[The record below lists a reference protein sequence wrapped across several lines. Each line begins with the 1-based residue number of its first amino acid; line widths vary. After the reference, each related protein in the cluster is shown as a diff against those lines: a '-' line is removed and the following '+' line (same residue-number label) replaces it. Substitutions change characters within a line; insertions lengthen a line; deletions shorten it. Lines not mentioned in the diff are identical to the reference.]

1 MAGEL
6 PEDIKATLSIL
17 DSQTSPPPAKLKTTR
32 TMEDI
37 ALPTKRQPAG
47 GDDVLQTIAILDGK
61 EPEPVA
67 TAGEPD
73 PRDIE
78 VDVLKLALRKGINS
92 NTALAAHRQSVARK
106 LNISPAL
113 VTPQAEESAF
123 YQDHDPEDLHKNYP
137 ALAKYLKVEG
147 NAELV
152 GKNIEPMKELE
163 VFFRRAVQDPE
174 IVAAKGVVGAVQT
187 LVGLGSLVSAGKAG
201 KYVEEHGIDLKKIQS
216 VLNDLYSPEAQAAL
230 KSVEEAEGFLGTLT
244 AALKNPSSIGLFVG
258 ESLPQM
264 YLGRVFG
271 SGLKAAFPGLSF
283 GAAGAAGEGVT
294 MAGGSA
300 EQIRSVTEDGE
311 LTSGQVALSV
321 GVGVAGTALS
331 AFGAK
336 LATKLGIE
344 DVDAALV
351 AGKLLSRLEDS
362 GVPKQLAVRLVGGAA
377 IEGAVEEMPQS
388 VVEQIAQNVALG
400 RTWDEGVPESAALGL
415 VTGGAMGAAVQV
427 GAVRGKQPTVAETP
441 AEKQAR
447 TTVQNSIL
455 KTAAAVNAEEQR
467 NAIKEWG
474 QRVASG
480 NPLRKEAPDSFKE
493 FVRTMAE
500 EDGALK
506 EVYVDGKLLRE
517 SLAQAGIDEDKL
529 KSTMPEV
536 AESLG
541 EALATNGEARIPVED
556 YATHIVGTPV
566 EQAILDHLRTT
577 PTGMTYAEAQ
587 VYFQEQQDD
596 FIKQAEALVNLNEP
610 VLTRKEF
617 AAQAPDGMQYKDYL
631 AAHKNKVEVFAKD
644 LETVHDKLLE
654 GLDST
659 GRFPKSITRVYAI
672 PFREFYATNAARM
685 GMLPSELY
693 ASLPL
698 NFEQMS
704 AGDVLDQRAFHG
716 SPHSF
721 DKFSSEKIGAGEGA
735 QSYGYGLYFTDTKA
749 VAEHYRQAHKN
760 NKLVLADGTDLEEAS
775 NGTEERFAQTLLK
788 ANSGDYAKSLT
799 ENKVEENASAGD
811 KRFSKEVE
819 KILKDYKKRGVK
831 AVSLSGGIYEV
842 ELAPEQDEYLL
853 WDKPLSEQSEKVK
866 VALGEIPTIDS
877 VPGRRLAKQ
886 LSSNTDTGSAI
897 YNVAFGGY
905 NNPKVASERLHS
917 LGIRGIKYLD
927 GSSRAK
933 GEGAY
938 NYVVFSDEDITI
950 TQVYA
955 QSAKMPS
962 ETEAERRLVA
972 QHNISVAN
980 LIHADRMGGL
990 AAPSLAI
997 TDKAHTFDSFG
1008 DITLISSKDMIDP
1021 RSGAKVFG
1029 ADIYSPR
1036 YPRVDYAFSK
1046 DRVVRLNEQLKDQ
1059 FALTNEKPIEAYD
1072 INGDA
1077 SDAARTLE
1085 NNAAV
1090 MAAFLESKKI
1100 KPKLAK
1106 VKKKAI
1112 PRWALKYADKTM
1124 YSYIDTPAFIEDVT
1138 KHTEHIDEILSR
1150 AENEEERSL
1159 MRRRLA
1165 NSKAYEIDAY
1175 RVDRPNFGKIDPKAS
1190 LSEMNRQIY
1199 DKGLHKEYTSY
1210 VYNLTLSMDPTERI
1224 FKGFTNSGSRKYIPH
1239 TIDNVIAELRK
1250 NLRGGENFNYGLGS
1264 IRARYTPQFK
1274 TLEQIRKAEGKLLS
1288 SEDFERVKTELDSE
1302 FNAVLE
1308 ELTRYYKHKDS
1319 AGFGL
1324 YEIGSQ
1330 ALTDAASLGVPRAL
1344 KENQFENVPQE
1355 TQNRIADFLAKLADV
1370 PAEYFEVKL
1379 LRQVG
1384 LQEFSGAVVPKNAGQ
1399 NVIDILKKNGITDIK
1414 FYKPQDK
1421 ADRLAKVNEFS
1432 NLFFQS
1438 AFYSALQR
1446 EIPSISKIADKNGMV
1461 KTDQAVAW
1469 IEARQKEGR
1478 FKLEEV
1484 EAVGLKDWLQATEG
1498 KVSVAD
1504 IDTFVRENGVQIEE
1518 KLLGGVALPVAVQEY
1533 EDQPEIYS
1541 LYRAGDPEGIS
1552 YGSLGQII
1560 LTGKGEYEINVPE
1573 ITGKIHYPTLQEA
1586 LERVSRG
1593 AKVFSETKFEQ
1604 YTLPGGENYREL
1616 LLTLP
1621 KTEGHDFKSAHYDE
1635 KNILAHVRFDD
1646 RTNPATGQKILF
1658 IEEIQSD
1665 WAQEGRKRGFA
1676 KPRWTPAE
1684 ERRVRELE
1692 KPRPY
1697 PGLTQSERDEYNT
1710 LIRKQEEGGTPPAPF
1725 VRNTKSWVALAV
1737 KRMLRYAAENGYDQ
1751 IAWTTGGQQAARYDL
1766 SKQISEVSALSNG
1779 DGTYNLILIDK
1790 EDREIAPY
1798 RGGGKRLTAIELEDT
1813 IGKDLAGKLIKGADA
1828 SKDKPWPKGA
1838 GINPAFYTLK
1848 GVDLEVG
1855 GEGMV
1860 AFYDKLLPQVVNDVA
1875 KKLGGGKVGEISIG
1889 IPGEQSAAFFVEW
1902 AEKRHPGKLRNELY
1916 SIWGR
1921 GEAEPLVREYLNEK
1935 EESTQQSLEITP
1947 EMREKI
1953 LSGLPLFQGQR
1964 AGFDPSTFT
1973 ISLLKGADLSSVIH
1987 EGAHFYLEALADL
2000 AGRDNAPQQIKDDF
2014 RTTLNWFGITGG
2026 EEGIPGGA
2034 TLAQATNIPETINI
2048 DGTDRPTRNSEG
2060 KLIHPTEEGIRNF
2073 WEWFGNDANIDGQGR
2088 PKILYHSTLGDI
2100 NTFRPHG
2107 QFMGYSGTSGIS
2119 LTDNREMASRYLDR
2133 YASYGFVDGVPN
2145 QPFNKNVMPV
2155 YVKIGKFIER
2165 TERFATDLALGAP
2178 LPEDYIPA
2186 HVKLGYDT
2194 VIRDDSIN
2202 RKGATVRHSGAKNA
2216 LRGKEYIV
2224 SNPNQIKSAIGNTGE
2239 FSDDPNILKQGGE
2252 TPPPGQLPPGK
2263 TPEEIWRSMT
2273 LDQKR
2278 RYHEQWAQS
2287 YERYTM
2293 EGKAPTVEM
2302 QSVFS
2307 RFREWMLSVYKSMKD
2322 FLAQN
2327 PLAGKLN
2334 DDIRAVFDRLIS
2346 SEDKIYQA
2354 EEARGY
2360 SALFGSAAEAGLS
2373 EKEFEDYQ
2381 NLGKLASLRAVDE
2394 MNARSIRDMR
2404 WLSNAKDKA
2413 IKKLQA
2419 EANTKRAAIKA
2430 QVTDEVD
2437 AMPLNRARNFLTR
2450 GEFIDEQGVRRESET
2465 KFKLNS
2471 AEVKALS
2478 NGQIPDAVKG
2488 MASDDGVGLELAAK
2502 LLGYQNPEALL
2513 NDLVN
2518 GESRDVT
2525 IQGLTDQRMLE
2536 QYGDLI
2542 DDKAIERAAEKAI
2555 HNEARAKFMAT
2566 GLKILA
2572 KTELSATQLN
2582 RAAKLAAEAT
2592 IAKKK
2597 IRALTPGQFTRAE
2610 AKANR
2615 EAIESVAKDP
2625 RKAVEAQR
2633 AALLNNRLAKAALEA
2648 SEEVDS
2654 ILKYFKKFE
2663 SQGVRKAVGIDQ
2675 IDQIDDLLQTVDR
2688 DKSLP
2693 LREIDKRQALAEWVA
2708 EQEADGFEPVLDPI
2722 LAEQIKAKHYKEMT
2736 VDELRMLRD
2745 TVKQIEHVGRL
2756 KQTLLTEMRRADFR
2770 ERVEEAEASIRDNA
2784 NRTVKERGTPT
2795 DVAGITG
2802 QWVRQMIASH
2812 RKFSSYMREMDGGKD
2827 GGVMWRLLSKS
2838 MNAAG
2843 DQEIEM
2849 RRASGEAIAELFKG
2863 FKQEKAPL
2871 NLYAKRTQIPG
2882 TEIFMTQEQRIMFGM
2897 NWGNEG
2903 NRQRLLDGGITG
2915 KRALSITEA
2924 QAILD
2929 TLTKEEWDF
2938 IQGTWDH
2945 IATYKDQIAALE
2957 RKLTGIEPEWI
2968 EPAEIKTK
2976 YGTYRG
2982 GYFPA
2987 KYDVE
2992 LSSRSESLEAAVDL
3006 RMGMKG
3012 AFNTAATRNGY
3023 TKQRSEA
3030 VMNRPLLL
3038 SYNVIANH
3046 ISEVTHRLAWQP
3058 WLIDAN
3064 RILKALDAP
3073 IREHYGAEVLRELRN
3088 TVIDIAAGDIG
3099 ARTPMERAINHLR
3112 TGSTIVGMGWR
3123 FSTAF
3128 LQPSGLAQSWA
3139 RIGGRWVA
3147 KGIAESL
3154 KNPNKA
3160 GEFVNVRSSL
3170 MKNRDIT
3177 MNREVREVLDRIRTT
3192 ESVNAVT
3199 GSYFSL
3205 IAKMQRMVDIPTW
3218 MGAYEKAL
3226 HDLKYEDAGDAE
3238 QRARIEHDAVAL
3250 ADQAVVDSQSGGQ
3263 IKDLASIQRGH
3274 PGLKLF
3280 TNFYS
3285 YFSAT
3290 YNLNIEALR
3299 RTNFRSPTDVAFLAS
3314 DLVLLNVLPVIFA
3327 VALKEMTKGKCGDDM
3342 ECLAASYGYEQ
3353 MGFMFGQMVL
3363 LRDAGS
3369 AALVAAGGDQFG
3381 YSGPAGLRFFS
3392 DLYKAGV
3399 QTNQGELDWPLF
3411 KSVSNTAG
3419 VLLHFPTG
3427 QINTTL
3433 EGIIAVENG
3442 DVDGV
3447 SILPALLFGP
3457 PKE

>member
-6 PEDIKATLSIL
+6 PDDVRATLSIL
-17 DSQTSPPPAKLKTTR
+17 DQPQPDTPAKLKPTR
-32 TMEDI
+32 TMDDI
-37 ALPTKRQPAG
+37 ALPIRAPRA
-47 GDDVLQTIAILDGK
+47 DDVQQTLSILDGNTPPETNS
-61 EPEPVA
+61 EPNQ
-67 TAGEPD
+67 
-73 PRDIE
+73 RDVE
-78 VDVLKLALRKGINS
+78 ADVLKLALRKGINS
-92 NTALAAHRQSVARK
+92 NTALAAHRKNVAQR
-106 LNISPAL
+106 LNINPAL

-123 YQDHDPEDLHKNYP
+123 YQDHDPTDLQKNYP
-137 ALAKYLKVEG
+137 ALAKYLQVDG

-152 GKNIEPMKELE
+152 GKNIDPLKEVE
-163 VFFRRAVQDPE
+163 TFYRRAVQDPE
-174 IVAAKGVVGAVQT
+174 IMLSKGVVAAAQT
-187 LVGLGSLVSAGKAG
+187 VIGLGNLVSAGKAG
-201 KYVEEHGIDLKKIQS
+201 KYVEDHGIDLKKVQS
-216 VLNDLYSPEAQAAL
+216 VLTDLYTPEAQAAL
-230 KSVEEAEGFLGTLT
+230 KKVAEAKGFTGTL
-244 AALKNPSSIGLFVG
+244 AAAAQNPSAVGLMVG

-271 SGLKAAFPGLSF
+271 GALKAAFPSISF
-283 GAAGAAGEGVT
+283 GTAGAAGEGIT

-300 EQIRSVTEDGE
+300 EQIRRETDTGE
-311 LTSGQVALSV
+311 LTGGQAALAV
-321 GVGVAGTALS
+321 GVGVIGTGLS
-331 AFGAK
+331 KFGNV

-344 DVDAALV
+344 DVDAAMV
-351 AGKLLSRLEDS
+351 AGKLLTRLEDS
-362 GVPKQLAVRLVGGAA
+362 GVPKQLAVRLIGGAA
-377 IEGAVEEMPQS
+377 IEGGVEEMPQS
-388 VVEQIAQNVALG
+388 VTEQIAQNVALG
-400 RTWDEGVPESAALGL
+400 RPWDEGVPENAAIGL
-415 VTGGAMGAAVQV
+415 VTGGAMGAAAQV
-427 GAVRGKQPTVAETP
+427 GAVRGKAPTTIEETP

-447 TTVQNSIL
+447 ATIQNSIL
-455 KTAAAVNAEEQR
+455 RTAAAVNAEEQR
-467 NAIKEWG
+467 NALKEWG
-474 QRVASG
+474 KRVSAD
-480 NPLRKEAPDSFKE
+480 NPLRKESPQSFKE
-493 FVRTMAE
+493 FVRTMADE
-500 EDGALK
+500 NGAIK
-506 EVYVDGKLLRE
+506 EVFVDAKLLNE
-517 SLAQAGIDEDKL
+517 TLGQAGIDKDKL
-529 KSTMPEV
+529 AADMPEV
-536 AESLG
+536 AESLN
-541 EALATNGEARIPVED
+541 EALVTNGEVRIPIED

-566 EQAILDHLRTT
+566 ESAIIDHLRTT
-577 PTGMTYAEAQ
+577 PDGMTYAESQ
-587 VYFQEQQDD
+587 VFFQQQQED

-631 AAHKNKVEVFAKD
+631 AAHKNKVEVFATD
-644 LETVHDKLLE
+644 LQEVHDSLLT
-654 GLDST
+654 GLEST
-659 GRFPKSITRVYAI
+659 GRFPKSISRVYAI

-685 GMLPSELY
+685 GILPTELY
-693 ASLPL
+693 KSLPL
-698 NFEQMS
+698 NFAKMQ
-704 AGDVLDQRAFHG
+704 
-716 SPHSF
+716 
-721 DKFSSEKIGAGEGA
+721 
-735 QSYGYGLYFTDTKA
+735 T
-749 VAEHYRQAHKN
+749 
-760 NKLVLADGTDLEEAS
+760 AD
-775 NGTEERFAQTLLK
+775 
-788 ANSGDYAKSLT
+788 
-799 ENKVEENASAGD
+799 
-811 KRFSKEVE
+811 
-819 KILKDYKKRGVK
+819 I
-831 AVSLSGGIYEV
+831 
-842 ELAPEQDEYLL
+842 LAPSVLSQDEI
-853 WDKPLSEQSEKVK
+853 EK
-866 VALGEIPTIDS
+866 
-877 VPGRRLAKQ
+877 
-886 LSSNTDTGSAI
+886 
-897 YNVAFGGY
+897 
-905 NNPKVASERLHS
+905 
-917 LGIRGIKYLD
+917 
-927 GSSRAK
+927 
-933 GEGAY
+933 
-938 NYVVFSDEDITI
+938 
-950 TQVYA
+950 
-955 QSAKMPS
+955 
-962 ETEAERRLVA
+962 RLVA
-972 QHNISVAN
+972 QHNISVPN

-1059 FALTNEKPIEAYD
+1059 FALTNEKPIEVYD

-1106 VKKKAI
+1106 VKKRAI

-1124 YSYIDTPAFIEDVT
+1124 YSYIDTPAFIEDVA

-1175 RVDRPNFGKIDPKAS
+1175 RTDRPNFGKVDPKAS

-1210 VYNLTLSMDPTERI
+1210 VYNLTLSMNPTERI

-1308 ELTRYYKHKDS
+1308 ELTRYYKHKGS

-1355 TQNRIADFLAKLADV
+1355 AQNRIADFLAKLADV

-1421 ADRLAKVNEFS
+1421 ADRLAKVNEF
-1432 NLFFQS
+1432 NDMFFQS

-1461 KTDQAVAW
+1461 KADQALSWV
-1469 IEARQKEGR
+1469 EARQKEGK

-1504 IDTFVRENGVQIEE
+1504 IENFVAANGVQIEE
-1518 KLLGGVALPVAVQEY
+1518 KLLGEPS
-1533 EDQPEIYS
+1533 D
-1541 LYRAGDPEGIS
+1541 
-1552 YGSLGQII
+1552 
-1560 LTGKGEYEINVPE
+1560 EINGEPAFYEYDEEDNDYAVYSSRIE
-1573 ITGKIHYPTLQEA
+1573 QTEHYDTRAEA
-1586 LERVSRG
+1586 MNRVDELNADLLKG
-1593 AKVFSETKFEQ
+1593 ETKFEA
-1604 YTLPGGENYREL
+1604 YKLPGGENYREL

-1621 KTEGHDFKSAHYDE
+1621 KTDGQDFKSAHYDE

-1646 RTNPATGQKILF
+1646 RTNPTTGQKILF

-1665 WAQEGRKRGFA
+1665 WAQEGRKKGFTKPSLTLEESKAKQEDVFNRFDRGEITEEQRNAELLALSAARDESFN
-1676 KPRWTPAE
+1676 RTPA
-1684 ERRVRELE
+1684 
-1692 KPRPY
+1692 
-1697 PGLTQSERDEYNT
+1697 
-1710 LIRKQEEGGTPPAPF
+1710 APF
-1725 VRNTKSWVALAV
+1725 VQNTKSWVALAV

-1751 IAWTTGGQQAARYDL
+1751 VAWTTGEQQAARYDL
-1766 SKQISEVSALSNG
+1766 SKQISEIRYSHGYLKAYDLDN
-1779 DGTYNLILIDK
+1779 NLVLNK
-1790 EDREIAPY
+1790 SSVRED
-1798 RGGGKRLTAIELEDT
+1798 ELPDI
-1813 IGKDLAGKLIKGADA
+1813 IGKEVAKKLLDQPEEGPGKMRVLSGLDLK
-1828 SKDKPWPKGA
+1828 
-1838 GINPAFYTLK
+1838 
-1848 GVDLEVG
+1848 VG
-1855 GEGMV
+1855 GEGML
-1860 AFYDKLLPQVVNDVA
+1860 AFYDKLLPQVVSDVA
-1875 KKLGGGKVGEISIG
+1875 KKLGGGKVGVLNIG
-1889 IPGEQSAAFFVEW
+1889 QPKEPSAAFFVEW
-1902 AEKRHPGKLRNELY
+1902 AEKKHPSKPRSELY
-1916 SIWGR
+1916 AIWGR
-1921 GEAEPLVREYLNEK
+1921 GEAEPLVRDYLK
-1935 EESTQQSLEITP
+1935 TFDESMQPSLEITP
-1947 EMREKI
+1947 EMRDKI
-1953 LSGLPLFQGQR
+1953 MSGLPLFQGQR

-1973 ISLLKGADLSSVIH
+1973 MSLLKGADLSSVIH

-2000 AGRDNAPQQIKDDF
+2000 AGRDTAPQQIKDDF
-2014 RTTLNWFGITGG
+2014 RTTLEWFGIMGNEVG
-2026 EEGIPGGA
+2026 VPGGS
-2034 TLAQATNIPETINI
+2034 TLSQNAKLPDTINI
-2048 DGTDRPTRNSEG
+2048 DGIERPTTNSEG
-2060 KLIHPTEEGIRNF
+2060 RPIYPTEEGIRNF
-2073 WEWFGNDANIDGQGR
+2073 WKRFGDSKARER
-2088 PKILYHSTLGDI
+2088 PISSRQNTKMLPPLVFYHGTKGGF
-2100 NTFRPHG
+2100 NTFKVGAPG
-2107 QFMGYSGTSGIS
+2107 NNSNVFGTWSTKRAGLFFTVDS
-2119 LTDNREMASRYLDR
+2119 KFAG
-2133 YASYGFVDGVPN
+2133 GFSTQGEGT
-2145 QPFNKNVMPV
+2145 QGANVIPV
-2155 YVKIGKFIER
+2155 YLIAKNPIDLTQGFEDADIEK
-2165 TERFATDLALGAP
+2165 LSALGVNP
-2178 LPEDYIPA
+2178 RLMRRIPPGEIWGMFDEEDDGGFF
-2186 HVKLGYDT
+2186 VSKLKEAGYDSAIIT
-2194 VIRDDSIN
+2194 
-2202 RKGATVRHSGAKNA
+2202 
-2216 LRGKEYIV
+2216 E
-2224 SNPNQIKSAIGNTGE
+2224 PNHDTGEDVETWVVFDPDQVKSAIGNNGD
-2239 FSDDPNILKQGGE
+2239 FSASPNILEQGGE
-2252 TPPPGQLPPGK
+2252 TPPPGQLPPGR

-2278 RYHEQWAQS
+2278 PYHEQWAQS

-2334 DDIRAVFDRLIS
+2334 DDIRGVFDRLIA

-2360 SALFGSAAEAGLS
+2360 AALFGSAAEAGLS

-2381 NLGKLASLRAVDE
+2381 NLGKLASTRAVDE

-2437 AMPLNRARNFLTR
+2437 AMPLNRARNFLTK
-2450 GEFIDEQGVRRESET
+2450 GEFIDENGVRRESDT
-2465 KFKLNS
+2465 KFKLNTE
-2471 AEVKALS
+2471 EVKALS
-2478 NGQIPDAVKG
+2478 NGQVPANLENMVAPDG
-2488 MASDDGVGLELAAK
+2488 IGLELAAK
-2502 LLGYQNPEALL
+2502 LLGFQSPETLIG
-2513 NDLVN
+2513 DLAN

-2536 QYGDLI
+2536 QYGDLT

-2555 HNEARAKFMAT
+2555 HNDARARFMAT
-2566 GLKILA
+2566 GLKILS
-2572 KTELSATQLN
+2572 KTELSAAQLN
-2582 RAAKLAAEAT
+2582 RAAKMAAEAT

-2615 EAIESVAKDP
+2615 EALENVARDP
-2625 RKAVEAQR
+2625 KKAIDAQR

-2648 SEEVDS
+2648 AEDVDS

-2663 SQGVRKAVGIDQ
+2663 SKGVRKAVGIDQ
-2675 IDQIDDLLQTVDR
+2675 IDQIDDLLQYVDR
-2688 DKSLP
+2688 DKNTP
-2693 LREIDKRQALAEWVA
+2693 LKEIDKRQALADWVA
-2708 EQEADGFEPVLDPI
+2708 EQEADGFEPVLDPV
-2722 LAEQIKAKHYKEMT
+2722 LAEQIKTKHYKDMT

-2756 KQTLLTEMRRADFR
+2756 KRTLLTEMGRADFR
-2770 ERVEEAEASIRDNA
+2770 ARVEEAENSIRDNA
-2784 NRTVKERGTPT
+2784 NRTVEERGTPT
-2795 DVAGITG
+2795 DVAGLTS
-2802 QWVRQMIASH
+2802 QWVRQMFASH
-2812 RKFSSYMREMDGGKD
+2812 RKFSSFIREMDGGRD
-2827 GGVMWRLLSKS
+2827 GGVMWHTLGKP

-2843 DQEIEM
+2843 DSEVEM
-2849 RRASGEAIAELFKG
+2849 RRASSEALSDLFKG
-2863 FKQEKAPL
+2863 FTQDKTPL
-2871 NLYAKRTQIPG
+2871 NLYAKRMKITG
-2882 TEIFMTQEQRIMFGM
+2882 TDIAMTQEQRIMFAM

-2915 KRALSITEA
+2915 KRALSINDA
-2924 QAILD
+2924 NAILD
-2929 TLTKEEWDF
+2929 TLTKPEWDF
-2938 IQGTWDH
+2938 VQGVWDH

-2957 RKLTGIEPEWI
+2957 RKITGIEPEWV

-2976 YGTYRG
+2976 HGTYRG

-2987 KYDVE
+2987 KYDIE
-2992 LSSRSESLEAAVDL
+2992 LSSRSESLEAAVDM

-3012 AFNTAATRNGY
+3012 AFNTAATRSGY
-3023 TKQRSEA
+3023 TKARSEA

-3064 RILKALDAP
+3064 RLLKALDAP
-3073 IREHYGAEVLRELRN
+3073 IRQHYGAEVLREMRN
-3088 TVIDIAAGDIG
+3088 TVIDIAAGDVG

-3139 RIGGRWVA
+3139 RIGGRWMA
-3147 KGIAESL
+3147 KGIAETF
-3154 KNPNKA
+3154 KNLNSA
-3160 GEFVNVRSSL
+3160 SELVNSKSSL
-3170 MKNRDIT
+3170 MRNRDIT
-3177 MNREVREVLDRIRTT
+3177 MNREVRDVLDRIRTN
-3192 ESVNAVT
+3192 EGLNAVT

-3205 IAKMQRMVDIPTW
+3205 IGKMQRVVDIPTW
-3218 MGAYEKAL
+3218 LGAYEKAL
-3226 HDLKYEDAGDAE
+3226 HDLKLENAVSAE
-3238 QRARIEHDAVAL
+3238 ERAQIESDAVAL
-3250 ADQAVVDSQSGGQ
+3250 ADQAVIDSQSGGQ
-3263 IKDLASIQRGH
+3263 LKDLASIQRGH

-3299 RTNFRSPTDVAFLAS
+3299 RTNFRSPTDLAFLAG
-3314 DLVLLNVLPVIFA
+3314 DLVLLNIIPVLFA
-3327 VALKEMTKGKCGDDM
+3327 TALKEMTKGKCGDDLD
-3342 ECLAASYGYEQ
+3342 CLVKSYGYEQ
-3353 MGFMFGQMVL
+3353 AGYMFGQMIL
-3363 LRDAGS
+3363 LRDMGS
-3369 AALVAAGGDQFG
+3369 AALVAAGGDQYG

-3399 QTNQGELDWPLF
+3399 QVNQGELDWPLF
-3411 KSVSNTAG
+3411 KSLSNTTG
-3419 VLLHFPTG
+3419 VLLHLPTG
-3427 QINTTL
+3427 QVNTTL
-3433 EGIIAVENG
+3433 EGIMAVENG
-3442 DVDGV
+3442 DVEGV

-3457 PKE
+3457 PKEGK